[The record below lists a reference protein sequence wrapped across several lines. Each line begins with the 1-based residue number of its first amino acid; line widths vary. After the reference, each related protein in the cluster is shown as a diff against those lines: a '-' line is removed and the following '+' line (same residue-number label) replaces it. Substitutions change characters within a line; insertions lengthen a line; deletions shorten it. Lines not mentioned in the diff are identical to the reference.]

1 MKCRVRPPQN
11 NRLVDSPLLVEQTP
25 KRVQPII
32 FFVPQNVVALK
43 FVLDVA
49 FVCGEV
55 LTFQL
60 VILVHDLAN
69 VFALYDII
77 REFFFR
83 FSDAND
89 VPSDEP
95 ETRFQNL

>member
-43 FVLDVA
+43 FVLD
-49 FVCGEV
+49 
-55 LTFQL
+55 LTFVFSL
-60 VILVHDLAN
+60 VISLQL
-69 VFALYDII
+69 II
-77 REFFFR
+77 LI
-83 FSDAND
+83 ND
-89 VPSDEP
+89 QFYVMAI
-95 ETRFQNL
+95 